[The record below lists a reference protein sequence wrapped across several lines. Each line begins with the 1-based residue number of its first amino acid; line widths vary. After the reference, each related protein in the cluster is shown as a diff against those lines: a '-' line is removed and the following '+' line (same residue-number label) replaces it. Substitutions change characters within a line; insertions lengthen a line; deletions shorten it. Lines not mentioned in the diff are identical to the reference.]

1 MRLKNYLQD
10 QYIGLVD
17 KKTKSNQPISRETKN
32 LLKELNNL
40 LQRYDSDKNLKFD
53 IVTDYTSPSEIL
65 QGLDENKLER
75 ITRKWMKLS
84 NKFEELK
91 DKHLTSWQQY

>member
-17 KKTKSNQPISRETKN
+17 KKTKSNQPVSRETKN

-40 LQRYDSDKNLKFD
+40 LQKYDSDKNLKFD
-53 IVTDYTSPSEIL
+53 VVNEYISPSEIL
-65 QGLDENKLER
+65 QDLDESKLER
-75 ITRKWMKLS
+75 ITRK
-84 NKFEELK
+84 
-91 DKHLTSWQQY
+91 

>member
-65 QGLDENKLER
+65 QELDENKLER
-75 ITRKWMKLS
+75 ITRK
-84 NKFEELK
+84 
-91 DKHLTSWQQY
+91 